1 MQNSGFTVATTDC
14 GVTPQ
19 AQNTGISSSL
29 IGTASPQ
36 SGLAMSLMPI
46 SSGLPRCTGAP
57 CTAGKRVVICTA
69 RIALAGLN
77 GRIETTMGPANGPA
91 APQAMLVRYIG
102 TRTLSAIC
110 LIGSPSASSASS
122 NENEQ
127 PSTKATRSSPQYFLI
142 SVGSST
148 TSPSRQTR

>member
-69 RIALAGLN
+69 RMALAGVI
-77 GRIETTMGPANGPA
+77 GRIDTTIGPWNGPA
-91 APQAMLVRYIG
+91 GVVATEVRYIG
-102 TRTLSAIC
+102 TVTFKVLWRS
-110 LIGSPSASSASS
+110 SMPPSISASS

-127 PSTKATRSSPQYFLI
+127 PSTNVT
-142 SVGSST
+142 
-148 TSPSRQTR
+148 